1 MLHFFVVLKVSS
13 LIKKG
18 LRGSLPANTDD
29 SCLNLSIK
37 VYVALSCAKAT
48 MTIIHGRQAH
58 AIQTIFSNLFRATIQ
73 IQLDNEDK
81 QIKQNA
87 M

>member
-37 VYVALSCAKAT
+37 VYVALSCVKAT